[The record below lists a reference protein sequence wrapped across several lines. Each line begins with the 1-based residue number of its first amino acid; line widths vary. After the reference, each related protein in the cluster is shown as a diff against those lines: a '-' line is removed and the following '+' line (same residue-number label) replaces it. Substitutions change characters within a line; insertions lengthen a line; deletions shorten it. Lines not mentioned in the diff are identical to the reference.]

1 MHKINNEKLFIYLLF
16 SLTII
21 ISLAPF
27 FNIGFTTADDLENY
41 MTLKRQVLFSDAQ
54 TYSKVAGRF
63 YFIITKPLY
72 SLPYIGDNF
81 LLTKIIQNFSLLLS
95 YSLFSI
101 LIKKLFKSKEL
112 ALALF
117 LLLVMATSASANY
130 YIPFIAYPFYFT
142 FSFSI
147 LICSFLLF
155 IKYTE
160 TQKYKYVIFS
170 AIVLFIAILFYE
182 TYLIFLVFFCFFI
195 FFKNLSSSKSLIKL
209 LKSNTFY
216 KELIPIV
223 SAAVLYV
230 LLYFGFRL
238 IFLSETEIYHGSSFA
253 KNFDFANYLSII
265 TKLTKTILP
274 TNLYYL
280 SQDIIIQN
288 SLSPTGHINNFWHVL
303 QNSNLLTI
311 INTIIQLFL
320 FVFIALRF
328 DEKISYKKILIGI
341 LVAFLFTISAH
352 SILGLS
358 EKYNAIE
365 SATIKGYVTS
375 YYSYFGVW
383 LIILLMSYLLIKLT
397 HKIKYIK
404 YAVIVVL
411 SLGIGYVSIITSYSN
426 DHLSRGW
433 EKSQLRFTLLD
444 ELLIEGTF
452 NNIDDGSIIYTPEMY
467 MSESLGY
474 VLASQYFDWATYI
487 QLKSQKVIYTAKNHE
502 QLKTLTNANPEAK
515 IYRFIKT
522 HTQKNTNF
530 MFIVAEINKSTINF
544 DNLED
549 QFVTATCNKADIY
562 YYSSTKDF
570 MFSFYPKNTEN
581 RMAIINNSDYIK
593 LNNGYNQIN
602 INNIDKNDKISSF
615 SIESEVEIYSE
626 MFSISNMITNYTN
639 KINIV
644 DKDRILLNYYSQ
656 TDTIIVVESTNAYP
670 LGFIPAAIP
679 LEPTNSTIS
688 LSANFEISNQRK
700 DNKIQIVVEIRDD
713 KNEIVYWTSKVY
725 YDISKIDF
733 SEIISLDDLKQY
745 KPSNLKFFLWNPEA
759 CEFTIEKINNISVKI
774 I

>member
-1 MHKINNEKLFIYLLF
+1 MYKINQEKLLICLMFV
-16 SLTII
+16 LTIV

-41 MTLKRQVLFSDAQ
+41 MSLKKHMLFSEAWIY
-54 TYSKVAGRF
+54 TKNAGRF

-72 SLPYIGDNF
+72 SLPYIGDSF
-81 LLTKIIQNFSLLLS
+81 LLTKIIQIFSLLLS
-95 YSLFSI
+95 YSLFAI
-101 LIKKLFKSKEL
+101 LIKKLFNSKEL
-112 ALALF
+112 ALVLF
-117 LLLVMATSASANY
+117 LLLVMATSASENFH
-130 YIPFIAYPFYFT
+130 IPFIAYPFYFT

-155 IKYTE
+155 FKYTE

-182 TYLIFLVFFCFFI
+182 TYLVFLLFFCFYI
-195 FFKNLSSSKSLIKL
+195 FFKNLSSSKSLKKL

-238 IFLSETEIYHGSSFA
+238 MFLNETEIYHGSSFA
-253 KNFDFANYLSII
+253 KNFSFANYFSLI
-265 TKLTKTILP
+265 TNLTKTILP
-274 TNLYYL
+274 TNLYHL
-280 SQDIIIQN
+280 SQNYIIQN
-288 SLSPTGHINNFWHVL
+288 SLSSGGHINNFWHIL
-303 QNSNLLTI
+303 QNSNLLSI
-311 INTIIQLFL
+311 INTIIQMAL

-328 DEKISYKKILIGI
+328 NKNISYKKILIGI

-365 SATIKGYVTS
+365 NATIKGYVTS
-375 YYSYFGVW
+375 YFAYFGVW

-411 SLGIGYVSIITSYSN
+411 SLGLGYVSIITSYSN

-433 EKSQLRFTLLD
+433 KKSQLRFTLLD
-444 ELLIEGTF
+444 DLLKEGAF
-452 NNIDDGSIIYTPEMY
+452 DNVENGSIIYSPEIQN
-467 MSESLGY
+467 SDPLGGL
-474 VLASQYFDWATYI
+474 LAEQDFDWATYI
-487 QLKSQKVIYTAKNHE
+487 QLKSQRDFYVAKNPKNLTLLAE
-502 QLKTLTNANPEAK
+502 QNPEAK

-530 MFIVAEINKSTINF
+530 MFVIAEINKSTINF
-544 DNLED
+544 ESMED
-549 QFVTATCNKADIY
+549 QFITATCNKADIH
-562 YYSSTKDF
+562 YYSPTKDF
-570 MFSFYPKNTEN
+570 MFSFYPKNSEN
-581 RMAIINNSDYIK
+581 KTAIINNCDYIK

-602 INNIDKNDKISSF
+602 INNINKNDKISSF
-615 SIESEVEIYSE
+615 SIKSEVEIYSE
-626 MFSISNMITNYTN
+626 MFSITNMITNYTN

-644 DKDRILLNYYSQ
+644 DNNKILTNYYSL
-656 TDTIIVVESTNAYP
+656 TDTLIVVESTNPYP
-670 LGFIPAAIP
+670 IGFIPLTS
-679 LEPTNSTIS
+679 LESAYSAIS
-688 LSANFEISNQRK
+688 LSVNLEISNQQK
-700 DNKIQIVVEIRDD
+700 DNKIQIITEIRDD
-713 KNEIVYWTSKVY
+713 QNEIIYWTSHVY
-725 YDISKIDF
+725 YDIPIIDF
-733 SEIISLDDLKQY
+733 NEIIILDDLKQY
-745 KPSNLKFFLWNPEA
+745 KPSYLKFFLWNSEA
-759 CEFTIEKINNISVKI
+759 CEFTIKKINNASIKI